1 MLGSP
6 VRSTRDPGRSSVIWR
21 RSATALG
28 AYAAA
33 VLGFFTT
40 VVATR
45 ELGVDEYARFAAIV
59 AASTFFQVLLDL
71 TIEEALV
78 KYGFRYTEAGRWG
91 RLRRLFQVALAFKLV
106 GGVLAGL
113 AIVALA
119 PFAQQV
125 WGAGGVL
132 VPMLIVA
139 TISVIQ
145 APENV
150 AAGAIILRG
159 RYDIRGAFLAL
170 SMALR
175 LVGLVVGC
183 RYGISGAVIGMAVA
197 QVAATS
203 AIGVAGIAA
212 FRRFPQAKVE
222 PLGEDFAGIK
232 RFLVSSTLASSL
244 DSARGALGTSLVP
257 VVSPIEQTAYFR
269 NAQAPATGFAALSG
283 PVRLVM
289 LTEQTRDF
297 EAGERGRVLAMLRR
311 YIVTTSILMA
321 VAVPLFWWLMPT
333 LMELAYT
340 HAYRVHATEAAR
352 LVLVAA
358 ALRLVWGWTKSFP
371 VSIGRPGL
379 RVIVQSI
386 EIAVFVPLLLVF
398 ASRWGATGAAG
409 AMLISTVVFCV
420 VWSVVLIRLRADWR
434 SPEVVVE

>member
-1 MLGSP
+1 MRDP
-6 VRSTRDPGRSSVIWR
+6 VRASVIWR

-28 AYAAA
+28 AYTAA
-33 VLGFFTT
+33 VLGFLTT

-45 ELGVDEYARFAAIV
+45 ELGLDEYARFAAVIS
-59 AASTFFQVLLDL
+59 ASTFFQVLLDL

-78 KYGFRYTEAGRWG
+78 KYGFRYTQAERWG
-91 RLRRLFQVALAFKLV
+91 RLRRLFRLALAFKLL
-106 GGVLAGL
+106 GGLLAGV

-119 PFAQQV
+119 PFARGI
-125 WGAGGVL
+125 WGAGGVF
-132 VPMLIVA
+132 VPMLIAA
-139 TISVIQ
+139 TISVTQ

-159 RYDIRGAFLAL
+159 RYDIRGAFLAV

-175 LVGLVVGC
+175 LIGLAIGC
-183 RYGISGAVIGMAVA
+183 RHGIRGAVIGMAVA
-197 QVAATS
+197 QVVATAAIS
-203 AIGVAGIAA
+203 VAGIAA
-212 FRRFPQAKVE
+212 FRRFPVAGSE
-222 PLGEDFAGIK
+222 PLGEDSGPLR

-244 DSARGALGTSLVP
+244 DSARGTLGTSLVP
-257 VVSPIEQTAYFR
+257 TVAPIAQTAYFR

-297 EAGERGRVLAMLRR
+297 EAGDYGRVLGMLRR
-311 YIVTTSILMA
+311 YVLVTGVLML
-321 VAVPLFWWLMPT
+321 VAVPVLWWLMPF
-333 LMELAYT
+333 LVGLAYG
-340 HAYRVHATEAAR
+340 HGYRVHATEAAR

-358 ALRLVWGWTKSFP
+358 ALRLVWGWSKSFP

-409 AMLISTVVFCV
+409 AMLVSTAVFCV
-420 VWSVVLIRLRADWR
+420 AWTVVLFRIRGDWR
-434 SPEVVVE
+434 TA

>member
-1 MLGSP
+1 MLGF
-6 VRSTRDPGRSSVIWR
+6 
-21 RSATALG
+21 L
-28 AYAAA
+28 
-33 VLGFFTT
+33 TT

-45 ELGVDEYARFAAIV
+45 ELGIHQYARFAAII

-78 KYGFRYTEAGRWG
+78 KYGFRYTESGSWG
-91 RLRRLFQVALAFKLV
+91 RLRRLFQVALAFKLT

-119 PFAQQV
+119 PFAQEV
-125 WGAGGVL
+125 WGAGGVF
-132 VPMLIVA
+132 VPMLIAA

-175 LVGLVVGC
+175 LIGLVVGC
-183 RYGISGAVIGMAVA
+183 RYGIKGAVIGMAVA

-203 AIGVAGIAA
+203 AIGAAGIAA
-212 FRRFPQAKVE
+212 FRRFPPAATE

-244 DSARGALGTSLVP
+244 DSARGSLGTSLVP
-257 VVSPIEQTAYFR
+257 VVSPVDQTGYFR

-297 EAGERGRVLAMLRR
+297 EAGEHGRVRAMLRR
-311 YIVTTSILMA
+311 YIVSTSVLMA
-321 VAVPLFWWLMPT
+321 VAVPLLWWLMPS
-333 LMELAYT
+333 LMELAYK
-340 HAYRVHATEAAR
+340 HPYRVHATEAAR

-358 ALRLVWGWTKSFP
+358 ALRLIWGWTKSFP

-398 ASRWGATGAAG
+398 ASRWGATGAAA
-409 AMLISTVVFCV
+409 AMLVSTVVFCA
-420 VWSVVLIRLRADWR
+420 VWSVVLLRLRGDWGA
-434 SPEVVVE
+434 EVAVE

>member
-45 ELGVDEYARFAAIV
+45 ELGVDEYARFAAII

-91 RLRRLFQVALAFKLV
+91 RLRRLFQVALVFKLV

-119 PFAQQV
+119 PFAKQV

-132 VPMLIVA
+132 VPMLIA
-139 TISVIQ
+139 ASISVIQ

-170 SMALR
+170 SMGLR
-175 LVGLVVGC
+175 LIGLVVGC
-183 RYGISGAVIGMAVA
+183 RYGISGAVVGMVVA
-197 QVAATS
+197 QVVATS
-203 AIGVAGIAA
+203 AIGIAGIAA
-212 FRRFPQAKVE
+212 FRRFPHAAVE

-257 VVSPIEQTAYFR
+257 VVSPIAQTAYFR

-297 EAGERGRVLAMLRR
+297 EAGEHGRVIAMLRR
-311 YIVTTSILMA
+311 YIVVTSILM
-321 VAVPLFWWLMPT
+321 VIAVPIFWWLMPS
-333 LMELAYT
+333 LMELAYK
-340 HAYRVHATEAAR
+340 HPYRVHATEAAR
-352 LVLVAA
+352 LVLLAA

-379 RVIVQSI
+379 RVVVQSI

-398 ASRWGATGAAG
+398 AARWGATGAAA
-409 AMLISTVVFCV
+409 AMLVSTVVFCV
-420 VWSVVLIRLRADWR
+420 VWSAVLLRLRSDWR
-434 SPEVVVE
+434 APAAAAE